1 MRPVIEVR
9 VRVAAWLAQLA
20 WTATAIVRYV
30 QQLG

>member
-1 MRPVIEVR
+1 MQPAVEIRA
-9 VRVAAWLAQLA
+9 RVAAWLAQLS